1 MLIGGLPT
9 SVPFPLSQC
18 LVPTGIDGPVAIWI
32 TSDSQP
38 LINSPVDRAV
48 DKQVAGP
55 TIAFIDTKSQLL
67 GQLAHTPQGTPPPS
81 VVTTV
86 NLDQATSIISNASPM
101 STSTSPMPTS
111 TSSDVTYQG
120 YWR

>member
-1 MLIGGLPT
+1 MLIGGLPN

-18 LVPTGIDGPVAIWI
+18 VVPTGIDGPVAIWI

-38 LINSPVDRAV
+38 LVNNPIDRAV

-67 GQLAHTPQGTPPPS
+67 GQLAHTPQGNPPPE
-81 VVTTV
+81 VVTTLI
-86 NLDQATSIISNASPM
+86 NLNQATSIISDASPV
-101 STSTSPMPTS
+101 PTS
-111 TSSDVTYQG
+111 TSSG
-120 YWR
+120 YY